1 MNNGSFFCLDHETSK
16 IEEGIAIFNYVDL
29 PDLSD
34 GDNIVKYPVR
44 LSISP
49 DRVKFYVH
57 FFDENGT
64 PRHMEEDILELPY
77 LTKDIE
83 SLSSIIKNIYNTAFP
98 QKDHLRNL
106 IDSRYTKT
114 DNSAYEKLR
123 QSRINLDTYSSL
135 YIWGLLDEQEY
146 YQMKADS
153 NADIT
158 RFLRKLLLDFM
169 FDLMHSDVFES
180 SKYYAQ
186 MREGLLS
193 DFYFS
198 SIVKKSEYYY
208 YRRLIRR
215 KCKDEDVLSKI
226 DDLSKYVKELRKIE
240 RKRRR
245 RIDRIERCPLR
256 KLSNKRNA
264 VSRINNKYVEK
275 KAKLVGEHNDYAA
288 IVQKLTALY
297 AENFDRAE
305 KEWIEVIM
313 NPLAEKHFSF
323 TPEWYDNK
331 LPRKKHP
338 GFCVSDSWFVDPEE
352 EMERIFFP
360 SVEDASNNRKDYHYL
375 NSFEF
380 YHLIGTGDD
389 SSIISRESKVS
400 KWFYRRFAME
410 DAFRLHF
417 FKKANVVIVIL
428 LGAMSIC
435 SLIFP
440 CFWTCPRNFALLPAS
455 LAFSFFVAGIYYLIL
470 VKRAKAPGKIDELL
484 VKNRRERE
492 YCRSFRFALI
502 FLVVWAFLYMYE
514 SPNCWALFIKLVAC
528 IGISILLL
536 SLHPQ
541 SHILHNIHVFVPRL
555 VASITAAWIV
565 LVIGNNLFE
574 EQLSWPLRIILLLVV
589 SLFVY
594 YENNKTIQRVP
605 SRNKVLRALQLLVIS
620 FSISLMVGLLAIDVL
635 APSIHST
642 GQEIVFPWS
651 FLPGNSNYTLDV
663 YPELLSQFSFLAMF
677 IGVFIQMTFEEKIIT
692 EM

>member
-1 MNNGSFFCLDHETSK
+1 MNSGSFFCLDHETSK
-16 IEEGIAIFNYVDL
+16 IEEGIAIFDYTDL
-29 PDLSD
+29 PDLSN
-34 GDNIVKYPVR
+34 GDDIVQYPVR
-44 LSISP
+44 LTISP

-98 QKDHLRNL
+98 QKDYLGEL
-106 IDSRYTKT
+106 VDSRYSEPN
-114 DNSAYEKLR
+114 NSIYEERRK
-123 QSRINLDTYSSL
+123 SRINLDSYSSL
-135 YIWGLLDEQEY
+135 YIWGLLDEQEN

-180 SKYYAQ
+180 SKYYTQ

-215 KCKDEDVLSKI
+215 KCKDDDVLSNI
-226 DDLSKYVKELRKIE
+226 GDLSKYVKDLRKIE
-240 RKRRR
+240 RKRRK
-245 RIDRIERCPLR
+245 RIDCIERCLLR
-256 KLSNKRNA
+256 KRSNKRNA
-264 VSRINNKYVEK
+264 ISKINNSYVEK
-275 KAKLVGEHNDYAA
+275 KAKLVGEHKKSVA
-288 IVQKLTALY
+288 IVQTLTALY

-323 TPEWYDNK
+323 SPEWYDNK
-331 LPRKKHP
+331 IPRKKHP

-352 EMERIFFP
+352 EMERILFP
-360 SVEDASNNRKDYHYL
+360 SIEDGSQNNKDYHYL
-375 NSFEF
+375 NSFEL

-389 SSIISRESKVS
+389 SSVISRESKVS

-417 FKKANVVIVIL
+417 FKLGNAVIVGL
-428 LGAMSIC
+428 LGLMSLC

-455 LAFSFFVAGIYYLIL
+455 LSFSFFVAGIYYLIL
-470 VKRAKAPGKIDELL
+470 VKRAKTPGKIDELL

-492 YCRSFRFALI
+492 YCRSFRYALI
-502 FLVVWAFLYMYE
+502 FLAAWAFLYMYE
-514 SPNCWALFIKLVAC
+514 SPNCLALFIKLAVC
-528 IGISILLL
+528 IGISILILL
-536 SLHPQ
+536 LYPQ

-565 LVIGNNLFE
+565 LVIGNDLFE

-605 SRNKVLRALQLLVIS
+605 SKNKVLRAFQLSVIS

-635 APSIHST
+635 APSIPST
-642 GQEIVFPWS
+642 GQEIVFHWS
-651 FLPGNSNYTLDV
+651 FLPGNSNFTLDV